1 MEVNFFN
8 EDAIKS
14 MLDEFSR
21 RNQNE
26 EAEHEIS
33 LKLQKQLH
41 NFVKEYYKG
50 KSTLKT
56 SILDRYKS
64 LNPNAQQI
72 RTALIALLETD
83 NDKGEKIFYQKNHWL
98 SVFKVLCFLG
108 IKKEE
113 YACMADME
121 NYIKKLNLDLEKPFC
136 NSFAEALNRKNIKPF
151 NGDLYKWE
159 MFCTQR
165 NMEHFWLISIT
176 FLQILERICGS
187 EYQSTNGD
195 TEVHT
200 EPNKA

>member
-83 NDKGEKIFYQKNHWL
+83 NDKGEKYSIRKTIGL
-98 SVFKVLCFLG
+98 AFLRC
-108 IKKEE
+108 
-113 YACMADME
+113 YAF
-121 NYIKKLNLDLEKPFC
+121 LE
-136 NSFAEALNRKNIKPF
+136 
-151 NGDLYKWE
+151 
-159 MFCTQR
+159 
-165 NMEHFWLISIT
+165 
-176 FLQILERICGS
+176 
-187 EYQSTNGD
+187 
-195 TEVHT
+195 
-200 EPNKA
+200 